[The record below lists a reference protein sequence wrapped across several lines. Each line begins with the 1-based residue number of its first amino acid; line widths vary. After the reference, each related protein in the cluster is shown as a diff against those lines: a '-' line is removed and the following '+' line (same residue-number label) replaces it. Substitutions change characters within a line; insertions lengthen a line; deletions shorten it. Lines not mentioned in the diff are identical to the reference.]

1 MTTRSDR
8 IAKLHELLGQR
19 ILVLDGAM
27 GTALQDAELTAED
40 FGGPELD
47 GCNEFLVI
55 TRPDVVRGVHRS
67 YLEAG
72 ADIVETDTFGGTP
85 LVLAEYGLQD
95 RARELNRVAA
105 ELARSEADAMS
116 ERTPDRP
123 RFVAG
128 SMGPTTKAITV
139 TGGVTFPDLVE
150 HFHVQT
156 MGLLEGGVDLLLVE
170 TQQDTRNVKAAVLG
184 IQRAFDETG
193 ESVPLMISGTIEP
206 MGTMLAGQTADALV
220 ASLSHLDLL
229 SIGLNCATGPEF
241 MTDSIR
247 SIAELARTRVSC
259 VPNAGLPDEDGI
271 YQESPQAMVEVL
283 ERFVDHGWLNM
294 VGGCCGTTPEHIR
307 AFADM
312 VEGKTPRAVP
322 DHHRALY
329 SGIELVEA
337 DEDNRPLLVGE
348 RSNVIGSRKFKR
360 LIAAEKFEEASEI
373 ARAQS
378 KAGAHVIDVCLA
390 DPDRDEMDDMVQ
402 FLEQVIRKV
411 KLPLMIDSTDA
422 EVIER
427 ALTYSQGKALINS
440 INLEDGEE
448 RFDQVVPL
456 ATRYGAS
463 VVVGCIDEDPDQG
476 MAVTRQ
482 RKLEI
487 AQRSYDLLTKKYG
500 MRAEDIVFDP
510 LVFPCATGDENYI
523 GSAEET
529 IEGVRLIK
537 EALPECK
544 TVLGISNVS
553 FGLPNAGREVLNS
566 VFMYLCTRAGL
577 DMAIVNTQKLERYA
591 SIPPEEVRLA
601 EDLLYNRG
609 DDPIAAF
616 AAHFRGAQSRS
627 HQPTKDLPLDE
638 RLQQY
643 IIEGTKEGLIDD
655 LETKRAEARPLD
667 IINGPLMAGMD
678 TVGKLFNDNQLIVA
692 EVLQSAEAMKAAVA
706 HLEQFMEKADTS
718 SKGKVI
724 LATVKGDVHDIGK
737 NLVEIILSNN
747 GYEVVN
753 LGIKVPP
760 ETLIQAVREHRPDAI
775 GLSGLL
781 VKSAQQMVVTAE
793 DLHEAGIDLP
803 MLVGGAALSARFTR
817 TRIAPA
823 YRAPTLYAKE
833 AMDGLGILN
842 RVRAEGAEAE
852 AARQDEALAG
862 KATAK
867 PKKELAPETTERSA
881 TVRLDVAMPV
891 PPDLDRHEAQYDDLD
906 TVWSYINPAMLFGRH
921 LGYRGRFERG
931 LREGDPKL
939 LKLIEQVDA
948 VKQECRGGLMKV
960 RAVWQW
966 FEVEPDGNEIV
977 VFENGEPR
985 TRLRFPRQRR
995 ENGVCLS
1002 DYVLPPRDGRRD
1014 TMGLFVTTAG
1024 EGIMGAAAEAKD
1036 AGEYVR
1042 SHALQ
1047 ALALETAEGA
1057 AEMVHQ
1063 GMRAAWGFPDPV
1075 DITAAQ
1081 IYKADYQGKR
1091 YSFGYPAC
1099 PDLAGQRPLFELLEP
1114 DSIGL
1119 HLTEG
1124 DMMEPEA
1131 SVSALVFH
1139 HPDAKYYAVEVEEE
1153 PAGA

>member
-1 MTTRSDR
+1 MTRNDR
-8 IAKLHELLGQR
+8 IALLLELLRER

-27 GTALQDAELTAED
+27 GTALQDAELTADD
-40 FGGPELD
+40 FGGAELE
-47 GCNEFLVI
+47 GCNEYLVV
-55 TRPDVVRGVHRS
+55 TRPDVVRGVHRG

-72 ADIVETDTFGGTP
+72 ADIVETDSFGGTP

-95 RARELNRVAA
+95 RARELNRISA
-105 ELARSEADAMS
+105 ELARAEADAMS
-116 ERTPDRP
+116 RRTPDRP

-139 TGGVTFPDLVE
+139 TGGVTFPELVE
-150 HFHVQT
+150 HFRVQAL
-156 MGLLEGGVDLLLVE
+156 GLVEGGCDLLLIE

-184 IQRAFDETG
+184 IERALEELG
-193 ESVPLMISGTIEP
+193 VSVPLMISGTIEP
-206 MGTMLAGQTADALV
+206 MGTMLAGQSADALV
-220 ASLSHLDLL
+220 ASMAHVDLL
-229 SIGLNCATGPEF
+229 AIGLNCATGPEF

-247 SIAELARTRVSC
+247 SIHDLARTRVSC
-259 VPNAGLPDEDGI
+259 VPNAGLPDEDGN
-271 YQESPQAMVEVL
+271 YQESPQHMAEVL
-283 ERFVDHGWLNM
+283 ERFVDHGWINM
-294 VGGCCGTTPEHIR
+294 VGGCCGTTAAHIR

-312 VEGKTPRAVP
+312 VHGKQPRVVP
-322 DHHRALY
+322 EHHRALY

-337 DEDNRPLLVGE
+337 DDDNRPLLVGE

-360 LIAAEKFEEASEI
+360 LIADEKFEEASEV

-390 DPDRDEMDDMVQ
+390 DPDRDEMSDMTR
-402 FLEQVIRKV
+402 FLEEVIRKV

-422 EVIER
+422 AVIER
-427 ALTYSQGKALINS
+427 ALTYSQGKAIINS

-448 RFDQVVPL
+448 RFEQVVPL
-456 ATRYGAS
+456 ARRYGAAL
-463 VVVGCIDEDPDQG
+463 VVGCIDEDPEQG

-482 RKLEI
+482 RKLDV
-487 AQRSYDLLTKKYG
+487 ARRSHDLLTQKYG
-500 MRAEDIVFDP
+500 VRPEDIVFDP
-510 LVFPCATGDENYI
+510 LVFPCATGDENYV

-537 EALPECK
+537 QAFPHCK

-553 FGLPNAGREVLNS
+553 FGLPDAGREVLNS
-566 VFMYLCTRAGL
+566 VFLYHCTRAGL
-577 DMAIVNTQKLERYA
+577 DMAIVNTEKLERFA
-591 SIPPEEVRLA
+591 SIPEDEVRLA
-601 EDLLYNRG
+601 EDLLFDRG

-616 AAHFRGAQSRS
+616 AAHFRGAKSRS
-627 HQPTKDLPLDE
+627 HQPKKDLPLDE
-638 RLQQY
+638 RLAQY
-643 IIEGTKEGLIDD
+643 IVEGTKEGLVED
-655 LETKRAEARPLD
+655 LELKRAEAAPLD
-667 IINGPLMAGMD
+667 IINGPLMTGMD
-678 TVGKLFNDNQLIVA
+678 TVGKLFNENQLIVA

-718 SKGKVI
+718 TKGKVI

-747 GYEVVN
+747 GYEIVN

-803 MLVGGAALSARFTR
+803 LLVGGAALSARFTR

-823 YRAPTLYAKE
+823 YRAPTLYAKD
-833 AMDGLGILN
+833 AMDGLAILN
-842 RVRAEGAEAE
+842 RVRKEGAEAE
-852 AARQDEALAG
+852 VERQQAAMEG
-862 KATAK
+862 KRAAK
-867 PKKELAPETTERSA
+867 PKRDLAPETTVRSA
-881 TVRLDVAMPV
+881 DVRLDVGMPV
-891 PPDLDRHEAQYDDLD
+891 PPDLERHDETFVELD
-906 TVWSYINPAMLFGRH
+906 TVWRYVNPAMLYGRH

-931 LREGDPKL
+931 LRENDPKL

-948 VKQECRGGLMKV
+948 VKRECRDGLMKV
-960 RAVWQW
+960 RATWQW

-977 VFENGEPR
+977 VFVDGREH

-995 ENGVCLS
+995 DGGLCLS

-1024 EGIMGAAAEAKD
+1024 EGIVAAANAAKE

-1042 SHALQ
+1042 SHTLH
-1047 ALALETAEGA
+1047 ALALETAEAA
-1057 AEMVHQ
+1057 AELVHQ

-1075 DITAAQ
+1075 DITASQ

-1099 PDLAGQRPLFELLEP
+1099 PDLAGQRPLFALLGPE
-1114 DSIGL
+1114 SIGV

-1139 HPDAKYYAVEVEEE
+1139 HPDAKYYAVETEEE
-1153 PAGA
+1153 PAQA